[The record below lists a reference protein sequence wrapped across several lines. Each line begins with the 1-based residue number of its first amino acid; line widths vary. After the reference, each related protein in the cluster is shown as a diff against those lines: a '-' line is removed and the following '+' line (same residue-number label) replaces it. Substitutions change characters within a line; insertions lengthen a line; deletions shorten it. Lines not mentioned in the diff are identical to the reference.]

1 MKMHD
6 ALPYFCGLTTTTV
19 SSTTTVASTT
29 TVPNE
34 DPMDPPPDKKQEF
47 IDCPHVSGDAE
58 NYFSLAKEV
67 GCSERLPSEE
77 FADWLSGCD
86 PVCQRVKAQAFVNLK
101 DSEEASEFFYAQIES
116 KWAKVQT
123 EALNALNT
131 YKQLSKTM
139 DDYMATQKPETWKK
153 ALNEKIDTS
162 TLSEEAK
169 TALKD
174 KIKVADGI
182 KSYKQVKTFLMD
194 EHKIHATEAF
204 NANENKDAA
213 INKQDKIRKMFKKTK
228 MCSHICIHFHTCPYS
243 SKHLHRFQ

>member
-1 MKMHD
+1 MHD

-34 DPMDPPPDKKQEF
+34 DSRNPPRDKMQEF

-67 GCSERLPSEE
+67 GCSEGSPSEE

-86 PVCQRVKAQAFVNLK
+86 PVCQRVKAQTFVNLK
-101 DSEEASEFFYAQIES
+101 DSEEVSEFFYAQIES
-116 KWAKVQT
+116 KWAKAQT
-123 EALNALNT
+123 EALNALKT

-139 DDYMATQKPETWKK
+139 DFYMATTNPETWKK

-162 TLSEEAK
+162 DISEETK
-169 TALKD
+169 TAIKD

-194 EHKIHATEAF
+194 EHKIHAAEAA
-204 NANENKDAA
+204 NAKENKFAA
-213 INKQDKIRKMFKKTK
+213 IYKQDKIKKMFKKTRK
-228 MCSHICIHFHTCPYS
+228 
-243 SKHLHRFQ
+243 